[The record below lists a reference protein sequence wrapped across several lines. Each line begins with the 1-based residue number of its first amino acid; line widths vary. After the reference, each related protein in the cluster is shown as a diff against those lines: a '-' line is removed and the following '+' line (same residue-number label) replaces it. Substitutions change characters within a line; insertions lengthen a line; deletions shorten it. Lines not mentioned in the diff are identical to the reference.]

1 MERVNLLPDEART
14 GLVERVVQYVNRFF
28 PRVLGG
34 AAAAMLILGFVIW
47 TGQAISL
54 HQRTKRA
61 TALRDQL
68 QTLRIETENLISF
81 SKQLDGVETELGNQ
95 KQLLAWKLKYLQAVR
110 NQPRVWATILKDLR
124 RNIPTGVWL
133 TGLEAGSKEQSI
145 RVKGGASNENLVT
158 QFMSSLKNSP
168 YFTDVTFNFT
178 EKDAIGKVKIVNFEI
193 SCKVS

>member
-14 GLVERVVQYVNRFF
+14 GLVERVIQYVNRFF
-28 PRVLGG
+28 PRVLGSAV
-34 AAAAMLILGFVIW
+34 AAILILGFVIW
-47 TGQAISL
+47 TGQALSL
-54 HQRTKRA
+54 HRRTKRA
-61 TALRDQL
+61 MTLRDQL

-145 RVKGGASNENLVT
+145 RVRGGASNENLVT